1 MIHDVTIEEKDGKP
15 TAPHCDVYKDNKD
28 EINWINDTTKD
39 CVLEFTETPF
49 DEGTIFKV
57 EKGKSKGSGTLHR
70 DAKKDHS
77 YAYKITAIAGGKV
90 MAADPNVIVH

>member
-1 MIHDVTIEEKDGKP
+1 MIHEVIIEEKDGNP

-28 EINWINDTTKD
+28 EIKWTNHTTKD

-49 DEGTIFKV
+49 DEGKTFKV
-57 EKGKSKGSGTLHR
+57 EKGKSKGSGRLR
-70 DAKKDHS
+70 SDAKKEHS
-77 YAYKITAIAGGKV
+77 YAYTITAMAGANV